1 MKIVLKNILLF
12 VILTVIIFPQQKST
26 YQSNFPEPKYEYF
39 NINNGLP
46 NNTVWSIIQDKF
58 GYLWF
63 VTSNGLVKY
72 DGYSMKVF
80 RSDPDDSLS
89 LDNRIINF
97 VYEDRS
103 GSLWV
108 GSRTGLNLFNRK
120 LENFKQYRGL
130 NSLRTMSEDI
140 AGNLW
145 ITSDQIIY
153 LFDKQE
159 DTFRSFSF
167 PDTTVRIYALKSDNT
182 DSSFYLGTSEG
193 LYTFEP
199 HSSTFKKF
207 SNIIGV
213 GAIYSIYI
221 TSDGTIWLG
230 CDKGIA
236 SFNPQNSEIN
246 ILPGIPLPVKV
257 MIEDQDGF
265 LWCYAGSQVWAT
277 TGNEM
282 VIVNLRTKEY
292 KRTNHDIIMS
302 MCIDHS
308 GILWLGTGWE
318 GLFKWDK
325 NKWKFKSYRNQISTN
340 DPEKDNFVWKVH
352 IDKND
357 ILWLGTKNGLDKI
370 DRRTGATKHYN
381 FNNNEIKVIHDDG
394 SGYLWLGTLKQGLI
408 RFNPTT
414 ESVKYFSPD
423 PYDSTSISSD
433 HVFCIL
439 TDHTGVMWVGTR
451 YEGLNRFD
459 KKTEKFKQYKANPEI
474 PGSISDYA
482 IFDFIEDRN
491 GYLWIGTDYGL
502 NRYDRKTDTFIA
514 PEMNRADP
522 YFNNTTSAFEDS
534 KGNLWQSTFFN
545 GLYLYDREKFIT
557 IKNYNEKD
565 GLAQN
570 TIANIKEDKSGNLWI
585 KTFNGISKFDPRT
598 ETFKNYGALDGL
610 PEDMTRAFFT
620 FQNSDGEIFFGSTNG
635 YFSFHPDSIKDDPVP
650 PKVVISSIS
659 LFNRPEETLNYD
671 GFISEIKEIN
681 LPYNYN
687 DLRFDFAA
695 LHFGEPSKNKYKYIL
710 ENFDKDWVD
719 AGTQRNATYTNLSP
733 GEYTFRVIACNRDG
747 IWNEEGASLKLI
759 ISPPFWATWWAY
771 TFYVIFFGSVL
782 YGIRRYEMNRVN
794 LKNRVKLDEVKL
806 KEKEET
812 DRMKSRFFANIS
824 HEFRTPLT
832 LILGPIQ
839 KWRERSESINSPAFQ
854 GGDKETHN
862 TPEGLQSLP
871 TELHKDLT
879 MTERNARHLLSL
891 VNQLLDL
898 SKLEAGKLSLQV
910 SKGNIVSFA
919 KGVVMS
925 FESLAERK
933 GINLRFTSDKDE
945 IELYFDRDKLAKILT
960 NLLSNAFKFT
970 NEGGTIEVRIELPNL
985 KSPPLEGRP
994 VSAWPSQEGG
1004 VGQKTYD
1011 ASKFISISILDTG
1024 IGISEEELP
1033 KLFDRFYQV
1042 DSSQTREHEGTGI
1055 GLALTKELVELH
1067 KGIIK
1072 VNSKVGEGSEF
1083 IIELPSGR
1091 VHLKDDEIVESK
1103 ENESSV
1109 ILTPLERGKNLTE
1122 VIPENILID
1131 SSSHF
1136 DPAGAGQAKL
1146 SVTVENQEDKTIILI
1161 VEDNRDVRE
1170 YIKDSLGNNFQVEE
1184 AVNGENGVEKAKEL
1198 IPDLIISDI
1207 MMPRMDGNELTRRI
1221 KNDERTS
1228 HIPVILLTAKS
1239 EQESKLEGLETGAD
1253 DYLTKPFDTK
1263 ELKVRI
1269 RNLIGIR
1276 KKLQEKYSRGDLIE
1290 KPDKKKLSTLDEKFM
1305 CKVNEVIENH
1315 ISEEGFSIEEFDKEI
1330 EMGRVQIYR
1339 KIKALTGKSPS
1350 RYIRSVRLVKARCM
1364 IKEKQGTISEIA
1376 YSVGFSTPQYFT
1388 KCFKEEFGY
1397 PPSEL
1402 TE

>member
-1 MKIVLKNILLF
+1 MNIVFKNILLF
-12 VILTVIIFPQQKST
+12 VILSVIIFPQQKNSF
-26 YQSNFPEPKYEYF
+26 QGNFPEPKYEYF

-46 NNTVWSIIQDKF
+46 NNTVWSIVQDRF

-97 VYEDRS
+97 VYEDKS

-108 GSRTGLNLFNRK
+108 GSRTGLNLFDRK
-120 LENFKQYRGL
+120 LESFKQYRGL

-145 ITSDQIIY
+145 TASDQIIY
-153 LFDKQE
+153 LFDKRK

-167 PDTTVRIYALKSDNT
+167 PDTTVRIYALKSKST

-199 HSSTFKKF
+199 NSSAFKKY
-207 SNIIGV
+207 SNVIGV
-213 GAIYSIYI
+213 GAIYSIYE

-230 CDKGIA
+230 CDKGLA
-236 SFNPQNSEIN
+236 SFNPQNNQIN

-265 LWCYAGSQVWAT
+265 LWCYAGSQIWAT

-292 KRTNHDIIMS
+292 KRMNHDIIMS

-308 GILWLGTGWE
+308 GVLWLGTGWE

-325 NKWKFKSYRNQISTN
+325 KKWKFKSHINTAGN
-340 DPEKDNFVWKVH
+340 DFEKDNFVWKVY

-370 DRRTGATKHYN
+370 DRKTGATKHYN

-408 RFNPTT
+408 RFNPIT

-423 PYDSTSISSD
+423 PNDSTSLSSD

-474 PGSISDYA
+474 PGSISDNA

-522 YFNNTTSAFEDS
+522 YFNNATSAFEDS
-534 KGNLWQSTFFN
+534 KGNIWQSTFFN
-545 GLYLYDREKFIT
+545 GLYLYDKEKFT
-557 IKNYNEKD
+557 SIKNYTEKD

-585 KTFNGISKFDPRT
+585 KTFNGISKFDPGT
-598 ETFKNYGALDGL
+598 ETFRNYDASDGL
-610 PEDMTRAFFT
+610 PEDMTRAFYT
-620 FQNSDGEIFFGSTNG
+620 FQNSDGEIYFGSTNG
-635 YFSFHPDSIKDDPVP
+635 YFSFYPDSIKDDPTP
-650 PKVVISSIS
+650 PKVVILSLS
-659 LFNRPEETLNYD
+659 LFNRPEEILEYD
-671 GFISEIKEIN
+671 GIISGIKEIN
-681 LPYNYN
+681 LPYNHN

-710 ENFDKDWVD
+710 ENFDNDWVD

-747 IWNEEGASLKLI
+747 VWSTGSFGNEEGASIKLI

-771 TFYVIFFGSVL
+771 SFYVILLGSVL

-839 KWRERSESINSPAFQ
+839 KWRERSDVMNSPAIY
-854 GGDKETHN
+854 GGVKEPP
-862 TPEGLQSLP
+862 TPTEGLQSIKKKDD
-871 TELHKDLT
+871 ELHKDLT
-879 MTERNARHLLSL
+879 MAERNAQHLLSL

-898 SKLEAGKLSLQV
+898 SKLEAGKLTLQAL
-910 SKGNIVSFA
+910 KGDIVSFV
-919 KGVVMS
+919 KGVSMS

-933 GINLRFTSDKDE
+933 GIQLKFTSEKEE
-945 IELYFDRDKLAKILT
+945 IELYFDKDKMAKILT

-970 NEGGTIEVRIELPNL
+970 GEGGEIKVIISEPALPSGRLVSESQGNIEMLKQVQHKELIAITI
-985 KSPPLEGRP
+985 K
-994 VSAWPSQEGG
+994 
-1004 VGQKTYD
+1004 
-1011 ASKFISISILDTG
+1011 DTG
-1024 IGISEEELP
+1024 IGISEEELS

-1042 DSSQTREHEGTGI
+1042 DSSHTREHEGTGI

-1067 KGIIK
+1067 HGNIK
-1072 VNSKVGEGSEF
+1072 VKSKVDIGSEF
-1083 IIELPSGR
+1083 IVELPVGR
-1091 VHLKDDEIVESK
+1091 EHLKDDEIVEDSK
-1103 ENESSV
+1103 EPDKEIMIDETVYTTPVSELIKESS
-1109 ILTPLERGKNLTE
+1109 IEE
-1122 VIPENILID
+1122 
-1131 SSSHF
+1131 
-1136 DPAGAGQAKL
+1136 
-1146 SVTVENQEDKTIILI
+1146 EDKTIILV
-1161 VEDNRDVRE
+1161 VEDNADVRE
-1170 YIKDSLGNNFQVEE
+1170 YIKDSLGSNFHIEE
-1184 AVNGENGVEKAKEL
+1184 ASNGELGVEKAKEI

-1269 RNLIGIR
+1269 RNLISIR
-1276 KKLQEKYSRGDLIE
+1276 KKLQEKYSQGVYIE
-1290 KPDKKKLSTLDEKFM
+1290 KQDKKKLSTLDEKFM

-1315 ISEEGFSIEEFDKEI
+1315 LSEEGFSIVEFDREI
-1330 EMGRVQIYR
+1330 GMGRVQIYR
-1339 KIKALTGKSPS
+1339 KIKALTGNSPS
-1350 RYIRSVRLVKARCM
+1350 RYIRSIRLMKAKKM
-1364 IKEKQGTISEIA
+1364 ILNKEGNISEIA

-1388 KCFKEEFGY
+1388 KCFREEFGY
-1397 PPSEL
+1397 PPGEL
-1402 TE
+1402 IQ